1 MNTGVMCGAI
11 VSNGEHVCK
20 YCTEKVENEKSKEE

>member
-1 MNTGVMCGAI
+1 MNTGVMCGII

-20 YCTEKVENEKSKEE
+20 YCIEKAENEKM